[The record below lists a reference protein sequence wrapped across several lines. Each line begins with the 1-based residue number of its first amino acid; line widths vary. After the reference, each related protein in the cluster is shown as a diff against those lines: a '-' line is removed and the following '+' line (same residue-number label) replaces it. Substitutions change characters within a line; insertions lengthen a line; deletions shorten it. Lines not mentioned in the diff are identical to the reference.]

1 MTKKVLT
8 LAAQLRTELG
18 KKAEAV
24 RDAGRIPAVVYGGQG
39 ANLNISLA
47 YNECEKLY
55 TQAGESSLVDLV
67 IENGTPIKTLIHE
80 VQHSPMTNRIS
91 HVDFFRVT
99 MTEKLT
105 TTIPFE
111 FIGESKAVKEQ
122 AAVLV
127 KNIVEVDVRCLP
139 QDLVSEIIVDLSLL
153 QNLEDSISLSDIV
166 LPSGIEILHH
176 EDDDVVVVAT
186 PPMSEAELAK
196 LEAEDAVKPAEI
208 PVVEDKSK
216 KEEEGK

>member
-1 MTKKVLT
+1 MTKKILS
-8 LAAQLRTELG
+8 LAALLRAETG
-18 KKAEAV
+18 KKAADV
-24 RDAGRIPAVVYGGQG
+24 RDVGRIPAVVYGGEGDNQ
-39 ANLNISLA
+39 NISVA

-55 TQAGESSLVDLV
+55 REAGESSLVDLSIDGGASV
-67 IENGTPIKTLIHE
+67 KTLIHE
-80 VQHSPMTNRIS
+80 VQHSPTTNRIT

-111 FIGESKAVKEQ
+111 FIGESKAVKEL

-127 KNIVEVDVRCLP
+127 KNIAEVDVRCFP
-139 QDLVSEIIVDLSLL
+139 QDLVSEITVDLSQLK
-153 QNLEDSISLSDIV
+153 NLEDAITIHDII

-176 EDDDVVVVAT
+176 EDDDVVVIAT

-196 LEAEDAVKPAEI
+196 LEAEDAVKPAEV
-208 PVVEDKSK
+208 PVVEDKGK
-216 KEEEGK
+216 KEEEAK